1 MSKTETI
8 VRVIVFVMIGVFAT
22 AGVKQ
27 LIKEMDA
34 NDTEVKKNQ
43 STETHSE
50 IYIPVPNK
58 YRRTSADYSRGYYIC
73 SKYMETQI
81 TSPHFECFGSLYSCN
96 GMPVVKC
103 ADGTA
108 YFNPTDLK
116 LDGAQ
121 LFNHN
126 QIFPMR

>member
-8 VRVIVFVMIGVFAT
+8 VKAIVFVMVGVFAT

-34 NDTEVKKNQ
+34 HDSEVKKKQ
-43 STETHSE
+43 STETRAE
-50 IYIPVPNK
+50 IYIPVPKN
-58 YRRTSADYSRGYYIC
+58 DHSRGYYVC

-81 TSPHFECFGSLYSCN
+81 TSPHFECFGALYSCN
-96 GMPVVKC
+96 GMAVVKC
-103 ADGTA
+103 ADGTS

-121 LFNHN
+121 LLNHN
-126 QIFPMR
+126 QIFPIR

>member
-8 VRVIVFVMIGVFAT
+8 VRVIIFVVICVLAT

-27 LIKEMDA
+27 LIKEKDA
-34 NDTEVKKNQ
+34 KVKETQ
-43 STETHSE
+43 STEIHSE

-58 YRRTSADYSRGYYIC
+58 YRRTSDDYSRGFYVC
-73 SKYMETQI
+73 GKYMETQI

>member
-8 VRVIVFVMIGVFAT
+8 VRVIIFVIICVFAT

-34 NDTEVKKNQ
+34 HDTEVKKKQ
-43 STETHSE
+43 STETRAE
-50 IYIPVPNK
+50 IYIPVPKND
-58 YRRTSADYSRGYYIC
+58 RSRGYYVC

>member
-8 VRVIVFVMIGVFAT
+8 VRVIVFVIICFLAT
-22 AGVKQ
+22 AGLKQ
-27 LIKEMDA
+27 LLKAKDA
-34 NDTEVKKNQ
+34 HDAEVKAKQ
-43 STETHSE
+43 STESRAE
-50 IYIPVPNK
+50 IYIPVPKN
-58 YRRTSADYSRGYYIC
+58 DYNRGYYVC

-96 GMPVVKC
+96 GMAVVKC

>member
-8 VRVIVFVMIGVFAT
+8 VRVIIFVIICMFAT

-27 LIKEMDA
+27 LINEKDA
-34 NDTEVKKNQ
+34 KVKAKQ
-43 STETHSE
+43 STETRAE
-50 IYIPVPNK
+50 IYIPVPKNSNSSGW
-58 YRRTSADYSRGYYIC
+58 YVC

-81 TSPHFECFGSLYSCN
+81 TSPLFECFGSLYSCN

-103 ADGTA
+103 ADGTT
-108 YFNPTDLK
+108 YFNPTDMK

-121 LFNHN
+121 LLNHN

>member
-8 VRVIVFVMIGVFAT
+8 VKVVVFVMIGVFAT

-27 LIKEMDA
+27 LINEKDAKAKE
-34 NDTEVKKNQ
+34 KQ
-43 STETHSE
+43 STETRAE
-50 IYIPVPNK
+50 IYIPVPKN
-58 YRRTSADYSRGYYIC
+58 SNGSGYYVC

-121 LFNHN
+121 LLDHN

>member
-8 VRVIVFVMIGVFAT
+8 VKVVVFVMIGVFAT

-34 NDTEVKKNQ
+34 HDTEVKKKQ
-43 STETHSE
+43 STETRAE
-50 IYIPVPNK
+50 IYIPVPKND
-58 YRRTSADYSRGYYIC
+58 RSRGYYVC

>member
-8 VRVIVFVMIGVFAT
+8 IKVVVFVMIGVFAT

-27 LIKEMDA
+27 LIKEIDA
-34 NDTEVKKNQ
+34 HNTEVKKKE
-43 STETHSE
+43 STETRAE
-50 IYIPVPNK
+50 IYIPVPKND
-58 YRRTSADYSRGYYIC
+58 RSRGYYVC

>member
-1 MSKTETI
+1 MSKTETT
-8 VRVIVFVMIGVFAT
+8 VRVIIFVIICFLAT
-22 AGVKQ
+22 AGLKTLLKAKDAQDAEAKAKQ
-27 LIKEMDA
+27 A
-34 NDTEVKKNQ
+34 
-43 STETHSE
+43 TETRAE
-50 IYIPVPNK
+50 IYIPVPKNE
-58 YRRTSADYSRGYYIC
+58 YSRGHYVC

-121 LFNHN
+121 LLNHN

>member
-8 VRVIVFVMIGVFAT
+8 VRVIIFVIICVFAT

-27 LIKEMDA
+27 LIKEKDA
-34 NDTEVKKNQ
+34 KVKAKQ
-43 STETHSE
+43 STEIHSE

-58 YRRTSADYSRGYYIC
+58 ARRTSADYSRGYYIC

>member
-8 VRVIVFVMIGVFAT
+8 VRVIIFVIICVFAT

-27 LIKEMDA
+27 LIKEKDA
-34 NDTEVKKNQ
+34 HDAEVKKKQ
-43 STETHSE
+43 STETRAE
-50 IYIPVPNK
+50 IYIPVPKND
-58 YRRTSADYSRGYYIC
+58 RSRGYYVC

-121 LFNHN
+121 LFNHS

>member
-1 MSKTETI
+1 MSKAETI
-8 VRVIVFVMIGVFAT
+8 VKVIVFVMIGVFAT

-34 NDTEVKKNQ
+34 HDTEVKKKQ
-43 STETHSE
+43 STETRAE
-50 IYIPVPNK
+50 IYIPVPKND
-58 YRRTSADYSRGYYIC
+58 RSRGYYVC

>member
-8 VRVIVFVMIGVFAT
+8 VKVVVFVMIGVFAT

-27 LIKEMDA
+27 LINEKDAKAKE
-34 NDTEVKKNQ
+34 KQ
-43 STETHSE
+43 STETRVE
-50 IYIPVPNK
+50 IYIPVPKN
-58 YRRTSADYSRGYYIC
+58 SNGSGYYVC

-121 LFNHN
+121 LLDHN

>member
-8 VRVIVFVMIGVFAT
+8 VRVIIFVIICVFAT

-27 LIKEMDA
+27 LIKEKDA
-34 NDTEVKKNQ
+34 HDAEVK
-43 STETHSE
+43 TETHSE

-58 YRRTSADYSRGYYIC
+58 YRRTSADYSRGYYVC

-121 LFNHN
+121 LLNHN

>member
-8 VRVIVFVMIGVFAT
+8 VKVVVFVMIGVFAT

-34 NDTEVKKNQ
+34 HDVKVRAKQ
-43 STETHSE
+43 STEPRAE
-50 IYIPVPNK
+50 IYIPIPKNPN
-58 YRRTSADYSRGYYIC
+58 SSGYYVC

-116 LDGAQ
+116 LDGVQ

>member
-8 VRVIVFVMIGVFAT
+8 VRVIVFVIICFLAT
-22 AGVKQ
+22 AGLNQ
-27 LIKEMDA
+27 LLKAKDA
-34 NDTEVKKNQ
+34 HDAEVNKKQ
-43 STETHSE
+43 STEIHSE

-58 YRRTSADYSRGYYIC
+58 YRRTSADYSRGYYVC

-121 LFNHN
+121 LFNYN
-126 QIFPMR
+126 QIFQ

>member
-8 VRVIVFVMIGVFAT
+8 VRVIIFVIICVFAT

-27 LIKEMDA
+27 LIKEKDA
-34 NDTEVKKNQ
+34 HDTEVKKKQ
-43 STETHSE
+43 STETRAE
-50 IYIPVPNK
+50 IYIPVPKND
-58 YRRTSADYSRGYYIC
+58 RSRGYYVC

-103 ADGTA
+103 ADGTT

>member
-8 VRVIVFVMIGVFAT
+8 VRVIIFVVICVLAT

-27 LIKEMDA
+27 LIKEKDA
-34 NDTEVKKNQ
+34 KVKETQ
-43 STETHSE
+43 STEIHSE

-58 YRRTSADYSRGYYIC
+58 YRRTSDDYSRGFYVC
-73 SKYMETQI
+73 GKYMETQI

-103 ADGTA
+103 ADGTV

>member
-1 MSKTETI
+1 MSKTKTI
-8 VRVIVFVMIGVFAT
+8 GKIIVFAIVCVLWVVVSCKYLSKALD
-22 AGVKQ
+22 APDAKA
-27 LIKEMDA
+27 KE
-34 NDTEVKKNQ
+34 KQ
-43 STETHSE
+43 STETHAE
-50 IYIPVPNK
+50 IYIPVPKNSN
-58 YRRTSADYSRGYYIC
+58 RSGYYLC

-96 GMPVVKC
+96 GMPVVRC

-121 LFNHN
+121 LFNHS

>member
-1 MSKTETI
+1 MSKTET
-8 VRVIVFVMIGVFAT
+8 VVKVIVFVMMGVFAT

-27 LIKEMDA
+27 LIKEVDA
-34 NDTEVKKNQ
+34 HNTEVN
-43 STETHSE
+43 TETHSE

-58 YRRTSADYSRGYYIC
+58 YRRTSADYSRGYYVC

-103 ADGTA
+103 ADGTT
-108 YFNPTDLK
+108 YFNPTDMK

-121 LFNHN
+121 LLNHS

>member
-8 VRVIVFVMIGVFAT
+8 VRVIIFVIICFLAT
-22 AGVKQ
+22 AGLKQ
-27 LIKEMDA
+27 LLKAKDA
-34 NDTEVKKNQ
+34 RDAEVKAKQ
-43 STETHSE
+43 ATETRAE
-50 IYIPVPNK
+50 IYIPVPKN
-58 YRRTSADYSRGYYIC
+58 DYSRGYYVC
-73 SKYMETQI
+73 SKYMETHI

-103 ADGTA
+103 ADGTV

>member
-8 VRVIVFVMIGVFAT
+8 VRVIIFVIICALAT
-22 AGVKQ
+22 AGIKHLINEKDAKVKA
-27 LIKEMDA
+27 K
-34 NDTEVKKNQ
+34 Q
-43 STETHSE
+43 STEEDRVE
-50 IYIPVPNK
+50 IYIPVPKNDHSRK
-58 YRRTSADYSRGYYIC
+58 NDYSRGYYVC

-81 TSPHFECFGSLYSCN
+81 ISPHFECFGSLYSCN

-103 ADGTA
+103 ADGTT

-121 LFNHN
+121 LLNHN

>member
-8 VRVIVFVMIGVFAT
+8 VKVVVFVMIGVFAT

-34 NDTEVKKNQ
+34 HDVKVRAKQ
-43 STETHSE
+43 STEPRAE
-50 IYIPVPNK
+50 IYIPIPKNPNN
-58 YRRTSADYSRGYYIC
+58 SGYYVC

>member
-8 VRVIVFVMIGVFAT
+8 VKVIVFVMIGVFAT

-34 NDTEVKKNQ
+34 HDTEVKKKQ
-43 STETHSE
+43 STETRAE
-50 IYIPVPNK
+50 IYIPVPKND
-58 YRRTSADYSRGYYIC
+58 RSRGYYVC